1 MKPLFA
7 LLAAALLLVALPARA
22 QTPSL
27 AEAQTAY
34 QDAEFD
40 RALDLFAAIAHAD
53 GIDRGTREVALHH
66 LSRLYIAKSLY
77 DEARQALTELLSLPP
92 PVAELDPDME
102 PPPLMNLYYEVR
114 TEINKRGDDG
124 ASPYTVTSASPA
136 VRTLAVMDFRNYAM
150 SDHERYDPMQW
161 GLSSMMIEQ
170 LSGATDLQLID
181 RENIQWLLQELDLQ
195 REPGRVDQATAV
207 QMGRLLGAHAMVFGG
222 LYVQGKN
229 LRLSARVV
237 KVETGEILLGESVE
251 GREKDFFDLLGQ
263 LSHRVAQ
270 ALNSTASTADLR
282 PETETRSLD
291 AMLSYS
297 QGLSLLDQG
306 DYRGAYEKFLEALRY
321 DAGYAKA
328 QLKIESLR
336 PMLAAASTGEVLPA
350 STGAQDGPGY

>member
-1 MKPLFA
+1 MKPLLA
-7 LLAAALLLVALPARA
+7 LLTAALLLVALPAQA

-27 AEAQTAY
+27 DEARAAY
-34 QDAEFD
+34 QEAEFD
-40 RALDLFAAIAHAD
+40 RALDLFAAIAATE
-53 GIDRGTREVALHH
+53 GIDRDTREVALRH
-66 LSRLYIAKSLY
+66 LSRLYVAKSLY
-77 DEARQALTELLSLPP
+77 EEARQTLTELLTLPP
-92 PVAELDPDME
+92 PTAELDPDME

-114 TEINKRGDDG
+114 TDLNKRADAQ
-124 ASPYTVTSASPA
+124 ASPYAVTPGGPA
-136 VRTLAVMDFRNYAM
+136 LRTLAVMDFRNYAM

-181 RENIQWLLQELDLQ
+181 RENIQWLLRELDLQ
-195 REPGRVDQATAV
+195 AEPGRVDQATAV

-251 GREKDFFDLLGQ
+251 GREKDFFELLNQ
-263 LSHRVAQ
+263 LSLRVAQ
-270 ALNSTASTADLR
+270 ALNSTATTAALS

-297 QGLSLLDQG
+297 QGLAFLDQE
-306 DYRGAYEKFLEALRY
+306 DYRAAYEKFLEALQY
-321 DAGYAKA
+321 DQNYTRA

-336 PMLAAASTGEVLPA
+336 PMLAAASLNEAVP